1 MNNIYYMRGGSI
13 PKDIRAYTTN
23 ANNSKREALDFIT
36 KSILEYPITYS
47 NKTPQKYNFGNSF
60 SDIEYIYPDTSTA
73 RAGTTNN
80 YSVSFGG
87 PRKAIIHSFSN
98 RIISH

>member
-23 ANNSKREALDFIT
+23 ANNSKRELLDFVT
-36 KSILEYPITYS
+36 RSILDYPKVYS
-47 NKTPQKYNFGNSF
+47 NKTPQKYNFGTTV
-60 SDIEYIYPDTSTA
+60 DHIEIVYSNTSVT

-87 PRKAIIHSFSN
+87 PTKSIIHSFSN
-98 RIISH
+98 RIISY